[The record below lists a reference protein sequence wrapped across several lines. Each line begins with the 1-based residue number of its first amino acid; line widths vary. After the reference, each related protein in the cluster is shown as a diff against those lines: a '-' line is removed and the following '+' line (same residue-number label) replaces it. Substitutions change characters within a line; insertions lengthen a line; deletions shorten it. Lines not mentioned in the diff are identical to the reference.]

1 MSLDCWPGVR
11 DRLIEEVKQTN
22 RFPSEHAKDVPQQ
35 ALRYFDTGCI
45 EELNYDG
52 LDSKTVIIRV
62 KIMSKANAKYLT
74 LLGRAFGNFAK
85 YGKLSSI
92 GVRRDQSEG
101 IARDTPAHSS
111 CSYPTAPPTGYMSS
125 CS

>member
-1 MSLDCWPGVR
+1 ML
-11 DRLIEEVKQTN
+11 
-22 RFPSEHAKDVPQQ
+22 SE
-35 ALRYFDTGCI
+35 LFDTACI

-62 KIMSKANAKYLT
+62 KIMSKPNAKYLT

-101 IARDTPAHSS
+101 NARDTPAHSS
-111 CSYPTAPPTGYMSS
+111 CTYPTAPPTGYMSS

>member
-1 MSLDCWPGVR
+1 MLAWRPR
-11 DRLIEEVKQTN
+11 PTDREGETKKLASIQD
-22 RFPSEHAKDVPQQ
+22 AKDM
-35 ALRYFDTGCI
+35 LSELFDTARI

-62 KIMSKANAKYLT
+62 KIMSKPNAKYLT

-101 IARDTPAHSS
+101 NARDTPAHSS
-111 CSYPTAPPTGYMSS
+111 CTYPTAPPTGYMSS